1 MTTQEI
7 RQYIII
13 DLYGRHIFDCIN
25 TGMNCDDRTVCPFDA
40 IPYCGGFPNHFDFAS
55 MKLGTETELKDLLKY
70 KSKDNMFNY
79 PNLK

>member
-7 RQYIII
+7 RDRIKDGWFQCKGI
-13 DLYGRHIFDCIN
+13 DCSVDEN
-25 TGMNCDDRTVCPFDA
+25 ACPFDSPKNTGCSA
-40 IPYCGGFPNHFDFAS
+40 YYFDFSA

-70 KSKDNMFNY
+70 KSKDNKLKY